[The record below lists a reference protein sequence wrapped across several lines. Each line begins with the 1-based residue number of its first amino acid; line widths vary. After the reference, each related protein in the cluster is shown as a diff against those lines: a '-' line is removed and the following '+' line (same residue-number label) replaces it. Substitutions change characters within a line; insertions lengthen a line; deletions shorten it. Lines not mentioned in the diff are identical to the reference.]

1 MVSNGHYS
9 GHQFQCS
16 RNPRPDLPFELSIWL
31 YFRLQF
37 WLTSFRTLALNA
49 PLNLK
54 LSIVL
59 LISFNTFRFG
69 INTGSQVTR
78 KCNWLEYMI
87 WLRYLHTRVEVL
99 ILDIMLL
106 GSNKKVVSPRAISV
120 VAYCSLPSKTFISW
134 MIYKIIVGTGKWIQ
148 YDDDNPIPQREEDI
162 TKLSGGGMLS
172 YVTFAIIVSPNLY
185 SPLPQTT
192 YIWNSK

>member
-1 MVSNGHYS
+1 
-9 GHQFQCS
+9 
-16 RNPRPDLPFELSIWL
+16 
-31 YFRLQF
+31 
-37 WLTSFRTLALNA
+37 
-49 PLNLK
+49 
-54 LSIVL
+54 
-59 LISFNTFRFG
+59 
-69 INTGSQVTR
+69 
-78 KCNWLEYMI
+78 
-87 WLRYLHTRVEVL
+87 
-99 ILDIMLL
+99 
-106 GSNKKVVSPRAISV
+106 
-120 VAYCSLPSKTFISW
+120 